1 MKKVSAKPN
10 QDYTEPKITV
20 RLQDGTTFL
29 REVQD
34 YPGLASHPFTW
45 EDEVEKFDQLVAGRI
60 DDAVSKEIKDAV
72 RSLES
77 IQVSD
82 LMALLQRVK
91 TLT

>member
-1 MKKVSAKPN
+1 MPAN
-10 QDYTEPKITV
+10 ITI
-20 RLQDGTTFL
+20 RLQDGTTFQH
-29 REVQD
+29 EVQD

-82 LMALLQRVK
+82 LMALLDRVN
-91 TLT
+91 TRH